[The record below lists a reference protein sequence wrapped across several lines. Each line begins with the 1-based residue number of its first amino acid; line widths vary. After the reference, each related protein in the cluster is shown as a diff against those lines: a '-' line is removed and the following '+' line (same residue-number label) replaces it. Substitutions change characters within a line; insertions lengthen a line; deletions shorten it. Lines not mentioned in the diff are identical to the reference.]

1 MKLCILFPGIGY
13 HCDKPLLYYTGKLAR
28 SKGYEVKALKYSGF
42 DTSVKDNEDK
52 MRNAAKLALSQSKA
66 QLADIDLSVY
76 EKIIFIGKSIGT
88 VACLAYREDVRIN
101 AECVL
106 LTPLLQ
112 TFEMPSDNCTAFH
125 GTADQWADTSA
136 LRTICQ
142 QKNVPLCEYDEANH
156 SLETGDVM
164 TDLKYL
170 RNVIEKIERLL

>member
-13 HCDKPLLYYTGKLAR
+13 HCDKPLLYYAAKLAR

-76 EKIIFIGKSIGT
+76 
-88 VACLAYREDVRIN
+88 
-101 AECVL
+101 
-106 LTPLLQ
+106 
-112 TFEMPSDNCTAFH
+112 
-125 GTADQWADTSA
+125 DTSA
-136 LRTICQ
+136 LRSVCQ

-170 RNVIEKIERLL
+170 RDVIEKIERLL